1 MPKKRTDIYLADIIM
16 ACKRIEEYVE
26 GFDRNKFDKDTRTQD
41 AVIRQLAIIGEASKK
56 VPKPTKSKNPN
67 IDWRAAAGMRDVLIH
82 DYPNVIVKVVW
93 ETATK
98 DVPKLLEDI
107 KKLI

>member
-1 MPKKRTDIYLADIIM
+1 MPRKKADIYLNDIIK
-16 ACKRIEEYVE
+16 ACDKIQDYTK

-56 VPKPTKSKNPN
+56 VPKSIQGKNGN
-67 IDWRAAAGMRDVLIH
+67 IDWKAAAGMRDVLIH
-82 DYPNVIVKVVW
+82 DYPNVIIKVVW

-98 DVPKLLEDI
+98 DVPKLLEDVRAI
-107 KKLI
+107 I